1 MNNYFENRKELLN
14 SLDDNSLVI
23 LYSGALKHRSADSS
37 YPFVVNMN
45 FFYLTGIKQ
54 DNVYYVCKKIKGK
67 IEEHLFIYENDP
79 VKVRWIG
86 AYLYEDE
93 AREISNVENIHFV
106 HEFDAFLVKTLRNV
120 SIKSAYIDL
129 ENSGYT
135 GQVNF
140 GIVL

>member
-54 DNVYYVCKKIKGK
+54 DNVYYVCKKTKGNGNQH
-67 IEEHLFIYENDP
+67 IF
-79 VKVRWIG
+79 
-86 AYLYEDE
+86 
-93 AREISNVENIHFV
+93 
-106 HEFDAFLVKTLRNV
+106 
-120 SIKSAYIDL
+120 
-129 ENSGYT
+129 
-135 GQVNF
+135 
-140 GIVL
+140 